1 MWHIY
6 RMENYLGIERNE
18 FESGVERW
26 TNVDPVIQTEV
37 NQKEKQISYILM
49 HIYGIQKNRTDE
61 PICMEEVE
69 TQI

>member
-61 PICMEEVE
+61 TICMEEVE